1 MEFIAIKKWA
11 DDYNGAGIYCLTDE
25 NGKKYI
31 GQSKHIQDR
40 LHTHRQNLN
49 RAAKNYEVHAIE
61 NEGLIEY
68 ARNGGVLTAEI
79 LLKLP
84 WNMATKNNLRHFE
97 GVFCEKYGY
106 KNIYNSIPAYTPNW
120 HFEADNEIELEI
132 ILDKITDA
140 DIMEK
145 LATVGNMQGYIK
157 ELIRQDMKKN

>member
-11 DDYNGAGIYCLTDE
+11 DDYNGAGIYSLTDE

-49 RAAKNYEVHAIE
+49 RAAKNIEVHAIE

-68 ARNGGVLTAEI
+68 AKNGGVLTAEI

-97 GVFCEKYGY
+97 GVFCRKYGY
-106 KNIYNSIPAYTPNW
+106 KNIYNSIEAYPPHW
-120 HFEADNEIELEI
+120 DFEPDNEIEVQI
-132 ILDKITDA
+132 ICDKTTDA

-157 ELIRQDMKKN
+157 ELIRADMKKN